1 MDATSQLRRPF
12 AVTLEPWLRAASA
25 TQGVLRKNE
34 TVTLAYDVAA
44 PGEGAQGAQ
53 AVVVYLW
60 CIC

>member
-1 MDATSQLRRPF
+1 MRFSQLRRPF

-25 TQGVLRKNE
+25 TQGVLQKNE
-34 TVTLAYDVAA
+34 TVKLVYDVA
-44 PGEGAQGAQ
+44 AQGAQ

>member
-1 MDATSQLRRPF
+1 MHFSQLRRPF

-25 TQGVLRKNE
+25 TQGVLQKNE
-34 TVTLAYDVAA
+34 TVA
-44 PGEGAQGAQ
+44 AQGAQ